1 MTEEQLRAHLAKM
14 GQALYNRGYI
24 SGSSG
29 NISVRLENG
38 YLMTPTNSCLGMLVP
53 ERISRLDAE
62 GNHIGGDKPSK
73 EVIVHLAMYRKRPAV
88 GAIVHLHS
96 PNCMAVSC
104 LDRLNYENA
113 LPPLTPYFVMRIGR
127 LPVVPYYRPGDAT
140 LADAVEQFSRQS
152 HALLLAHHGM
162 IAGGKDLDDAVN
174 NAEELEESARLY
186 LILKD
191 KPYRTLSEEQVA
203 DLNRVFPKKI

>member
-29 NISVRLENG
+29 NISVRLEKG
-38 YLMTPTNSCLGMLVP
+38 YLMTPTNSCLGMLDP
-53 ERISRLDAE
+53 ERISRLDPE

-73 EVIVHLAMYRKRPAV
+73 EVIVHLAMYRQRPAV

-104 LDRLNYENA
+104 LDNLNHENA

-127 LPVVPYYRPGDAT
+127 LPVVPYYRPGDAK
-140 LADAVEQFSRQS
+140 LADAVEEFSRQS
-152 HALLLAHHGM
+152 HALLLAHHGLLV
-162 IAGGKDLDDAVN
+162 GGKNLDDAVN

-186 LILKD
+186 LTLKD
-191 KPYRTLSEEQVA
+191 KPYRTLSEEQVTELEQA
-203 DLNRVFPKKI
+203 FPKKI